1 MKSAFLGL
9 LTLLPLIGVT
19 SCGLLSA
26 ETATQT
32 NSSARIVTAD
42 PKPPEPPAIAAAP
55 TVTITRYKI
64 DNQCQELLPTDL
76 AVPVDSDPLDTAVK
90 TIVGDRS
97 NGDFR
102 IAGYR
107 LNVDENAQT
116 ATIDLRLPLD
126 FPRSIYSLSHC
137 EQFALLGEIRETL
150 IANANGKFDTVI
162 FQIQGQSLKY

>member
-1 MKSAFLGL
+1 MKSALLGL
-9 LTLLPLIGVT
+9 LTLLPLIGGT
-19 SCGLLSA
+19 SCGFLIA
-26 ETATQT
+26 ETATQP
-32 NSSARIVTAD
+32 NSTARIVATE
-42 PKPPEPPAIAAAP
+42 PKPTVPPAIAAAP

-64 DNQCQELLPTDL
+64 DHQCQELLPTDL
-76 AVPVDSDPLDTAVK
+76 AVPVDSDPLDIAVK

-107 LNVDENAQT
+107 LNIDENAKT
-116 ATIDLRLPLD
+116 ATVDLRLPLD

-150 IANANGKFDTVI
+150 IANSNSKFNTVI
-162 FQIQGQSLKY
+162 FQIQGQPLEY

>member
-1 MKSAFLGL
+1 MKSALLGL

-19 SCGLLSA
+19 SCGLLIA
-26 ETATQT
+26 ETATQP
-32 NSSARIVTAD
+32 NSPARIATTE
-42 PKPPEPPAIAAAP
+42 PKPDSSLAIAAAP

-76 AVPVDSDPLDTAVK
+76 AVPADSDPLDAAVK

-107 LNVDENAQT
+107 LNINENTKT
-116 ATIDLRLPLD
+116 ATVDLRLPLD

-150 IANANGKFDTVI
+150 IANADGKFDTVI
-162 FQIQGQSLKY
+162 FQTQGQPLEY

>member
-1 MKSAFLGL
+1 MKFALLGL

-26 ETATQT
+26 ETATP
-32 NSSARIVTAD
+32 SKSPARIVATE
-42 PKPPEPPAIAAAP
+42 KPATPQAIAAAP

-76 AVPVDSDPLDTAVK
+76 AVPADSDPLDTAVK

-107 LNVDENAQT
+107 LNIDENAKT
-116 ATIDLRLPLD
+116 ATLDLRLPLD

-150 IANANGKFDTVI
+150 IVNANGKFDTVI
-162 FQIQGQSLKY
+162 FQIQGQPLEY

>member
-1 MKSAFLGL
+1 MKSALLGL
-9 LTLLPLIGVT
+9 LTLLLLIGVT
-19 SCGLLSA
+19 TSCSLLVA
-26 ETATQT
+26 ETATQP
-32 NSSARIVTAD
+32 NSPARIATAD
-42 PKPPEPPAIAAAP
+42 PKPPEPKAIAVP

-76 AVPVDSDPLDTAVK
+76 AVPADSDPLDIAVK

-102 IAGYR
+102 IVGYR
-107 LNVDENAQT
+107 LNIDAKAQT
-116 ATIDLRLPLD
+116 ATVDLRLPLD

-150 IANANGKFDTVI
+150 IVNADGKFDTVI
-162 FQIQGQSLKY
+162 FQIQGQPLEY